1 MLTSAHDLAKY
12 LTELIKGKSGNGTI
26 LNSNSYEEFFSE
38 QLSAEQFTEQNKDNP
53 YNDEYNMGI
62 FIGHSGNGN
71 IGHTGGDPGVSTLLF
86 FNPKTSIGRLLII
99 NTSLTNQ
106 EGVNQ
111 FYGIM
116 DKLGEFE
123 DILNY

>member
-1 MLTSAHDLAKY
+1 MN
-12 LTELIKGKSGNGTI
+12 II
-26 LNSNSYEEFFSE
+26 L
-38 QLSAEQFTEQNKDNP
+38 
-53 YNDEYNMGI
+53 EY